1 MPFRSRLFEDG
12 GSIYMKRAIQQSI
25 ELKQLLLRDLLQ
37 VESIW
42 KSCFYVSMET
52 FQLLKLFIIS
62 YFSLS
67 VCIVP
72 AIMFPSF
79 TWVKISSIRK
89 IMIFFLWP
97 VKISLHQNLSIL
109 NILAKSCILVFEIV
123 TPFSKSVFPYRMQK
137 LF

>member
-52 FQLLKLFIIS
+52 F
-62 YFSLS
+62 
-67 VCIVP
+67 
-72 AIMFPSF
+72 
-79 TWVKISSIRK
+79 
-89 IMIFFLWP
+89 
-97 VKISLHQNLSIL
+97 
-109 NILAKSCILVFEIV
+109 
-123 TPFSKSVFPYRMQK
+123 
-137 LF
+137 